1 MLNTNFK
8 RLEEEKVCCGCGALI
23 EKEAPAFTIIQGEQ
37 HLNNIEIVL
46 CEDCGNN
53 LQNDMSDDYCMFND

>member
-1 MLNTNFK
+1 MLNTNFL
-8 RLEEEKVCCGCGALI
+8 RLKEEEVCCGCGALI

-46 CEDCGNN
+46 CEDCGNH
-53 LQNDMSDDYCMFND
+53 LQDDMTDDCLRFKC